1 VDGKVVTPAARGK
14 EGLLS
19 DGTWKSVTALMMK
32 ISPGIDRSGDDL
44 HGSGV
49 CFPSLKRLRKDRKV
63 VTSAA
68 RGKEGLLSDGAW
80 KSVTAPMMKISP
92 GINSSGVLLH
102 RSGVCFPSLKAKKE
116 VWRLCNL

>member
-1 VDGKVVTPAARGK
+1 VEREVVTPAAHGK

-19 DGTWKSVTALMMK
+19 DG
-32 ISPGIDRSGDDL
+32 
-44 HGSGV
+44 
-49 CFPSLKRLRKDRKV
+49 
-63 VTSAA
+63 
-68 RGKEGLLSDGAW
+68 EW

-92 GINSSGVLLH
+92 GTDRSGDGLH